1 LKQNDKGFLIQRI
14 PFSETSIIVKIFT
27 ENQGLKSFMIKG
39 GRKKHASILQALSY
53 IEFTF
58 YQKNDEQLANLYEPH
73 LIGNFQELYFHP
85 VKQSALFCMN
95 EFIQQSLHDG
105 QEEQHLFSFVE
116 KELIYLNKNS
126 FSPNYLLYWV
136 LELSFYLGIKPNVI
150 NEGNSFD
157 LINGEIGENL
167 HENSQVIT
175 SNSVNIL
182 AKIINSSK
190 EEILS
195 LDISKNERKDCF
207 EILLKYFSIHLD
219 TFKKINSF
227 DIYQT
232 LWYD

>member
-58 YQKNDEQLANLYEPH
+58 YQKNDEQLANLY
-73 LIGNFQELYFHP
+73 ELYFHP

-167 HENSQVIT
+167 HENSQVIN

-182 AKIINSSK
+182 AIIINSSK